1 MYAIKL
7 VPTSLRG
14 GKIVVQYKRS
24 TLQAAY
30 IEKIGFFTF
39 DFFGGYRFVAIDYNK
54 LAFYLL
60 LGASVSNTRLKRLLS
75 AHERD

>member
-39 DFFGGYRFVAIDYNK
+39 DFFWGLQVCCD
-54 LAFYLL
+54 
-60 LGASVSNTRLKRLLS
+60 
-75 AHERD
+75 